1 MQIGEIT
8 LDGGLL
14 FAIVFAL
21 IALAVAG
28 GAIGFA
34 LWYTSDQEEL

>member
-1 MQIGEIT
+1 MQIGELVI
-8 LDGGLL
+8 DGQTI

-21 IALAVAG
+21 VALGVAAGAV
-28 GAIGFA
+28 GFA